1 MPSISEQIK
10 TKQVERFHLIY
21 GEEAYMVRYY
31 KNALISAL
39 STPGDEMN
47 CTVFQGSG
55 IVPSEIADVCK
66 PVDRSSKQWFLQ
78 QFQ

>member
-47 CTVFQGSG
+47 CTVFPVSYTHLTL
-55 IVPSEIADVCK
+55 PTIA
-66 PVDRSSKQWFLQ
+66 
-78 QFQ
+78 